1 MEIFKMTSKLGI
13 KPKDV
18 IGMGGDIVKMG
29 KSLFNTKVNP
39 KLLDFVNKKG
49 EIPGKILEDIKVH
62 MRSMKNASDNQI
74 ELFRLN
80 IKDIF
85 NAKFPPPVTSVK
97 QPATSDNG
105 LAIIHNLARK
115 LETKNQGKI
124 PSRMDS
130 EAQAGS
136 IAAQIQDVT
145 GKTASE
151 LNKFIKSEAQLLK
164 ILNDWN
170 YGSALT
176 RQKTPITTSEK
187 VIDFKGWTPRVI
199 KGGKDPKFND
209 GGIAKLNAQ
218 LNQLPEYYLPMANGG
233 LPKGPAGITS
243 LNGWGSKD
251 ESQNIAGADI
261 SASMDKNPNDPGWGG
276 GDGPQG
282 PPSVINPP
290 KGPTLAEIE
299 AEKKRKALEEQQ
311 RRAREYAKFYSKF
324 KGDTK
329 KKTDY
334 LSRLLKKDPLYQ
346 TYVDKGLLDW
356 EYIKSYEDDI
366 NKLIENPNIQ
376 NKGDQ
381 LGDLLKLQSGAWGYT
396 TPWSKTDDSLYIA
409 DIDKFDPTW
418 TPGWTGDSKQE
429 RLNKRIAEVIGHEA
443 RHQVLGEGMNAPYR
457 SLLSETE
464 INKIND
470 LVASGHMNKTE
481 GDEIIKNL
489 GHSWAGDPYSQ
500 KVDTNL
506 ADSGVWKNYQS
517 KYDDNPLNFKDTHE
531 LVTTMGDFQSYND
544 PTIYDDIYGT
554 IHGNMPRHLSSNV
567 ADELYDASLQAG
579 KDFSARTLGEK
590 YENIDPVMVEGLKN
604 AYPDEDIDQALKEI
618 STRQVM
624 DFLQDDY
631 EYKYAKGG
639 IANHFRS
646 K

>member
-39 KLLDFVNKKG
+39 KLLEYVNKKG
-49 EIPGKILEDIKVH
+49 EVPGKILEDIKVH
-62 MRSMKNASDNQI
+62 MRTLKNASDNQI

-80 IKDIF
+80 LKEIF
-85 NAKFPPPVTSVK
+85 NAKFPPPVASVK
-97 QPATSDNG
+97 KQATSDNG

-176 RQKTPITTSEK
+176 RQKPPMTTSEK
-187 VIDFKGWTPRVI
+187 VIDFKGWKPTVI
-199 KGGKDPKFND
+199 EGGKGKVIVKDKKRVKEIMDDMAEFEDFSD

-218 LNQLPEYYLPMANGG
+218 LNQLPEYYLPMADGGITRIPFFKGAQADTKKGKAMSPGTSASGGLRHTPSGNGG
-233 LPKGPAGITS
+233 GP
-243 LNGWGSKD
+243 
-251 ESQNIAGADI
+251 E
-261 SASMDKNPNDPGWGG
+261 
-276 GDGPQG
+276 G
-282 PPSVINPP
+282 PPKVINPP
-290 KGPTLAEIE
+290 KGPTPEEIE

-329 KKTDY
+329 KKSKY
-334 LSRLLKKDPLYQ
+334 LKRLLANDPLLE

-356 EYIKSYEDDI
+356 ENIKSFDKDRFKTKEE
-366 NKLIENPNIQ
+366 IE
-376 NKGDQ
+376 KA
-381 LGDLLKLQSGAWGYT
+381 KQSAWGYT
-396 TPWSKTDDSLYIA
+396 RPWDEKDDSLYIR
-409 DIDKFDPTW
+409 DLDKFDPTW

-429 RLNKRIAEVIGHEA
+429 RLNKRIANTIGHEA
-443 RHQVLGEGMNAPYR
+443 RHQVLGEGQTPPWG
-457 SLLSETE
+457 
-464 INKIND
+464 I
-470 LVASGHMNKTE
+470 E
-481 GDEIIKNL
+481 GQTL
-489 GHSWAGDPYSQ
+489 WTGDPYSQ
-500 KVDTNL
+500 KVEIDLTQDEN
-506 ADSGVWKNYQS
+506 SPYS
-517 KYDDNPLNFKDTHE
+517 KFIKEGGLGYEGYTPEITSHE
-531 LVTTMGDFQSYND
+531 LLTRMGDFQSYNN
-544 PTIYDDIYGT
+544 PRVYEDIYENV
-554 IHGNMPRHLSSNV
+554 HGGMPRHLTSNV
-567 ADELYDASLQAG
+567 ANELYDASEKFA
-579 KDFSARTLGEK
+579 KDTSARTVAEK

-604 AYPDEDIDQALKEI
+604 AYPDEDVDQALREM
-618 STRQVM
+618 STRRVM
-624 DFLQDDY
+624 DLLQDDY
-631 EYKYAKGG
+631 EYDKKYAKGG
-639 IANHFRS
+639 IANHFR
-646 K
+646 KK

>member
-39 KLLDFVNKKG
+39 KLLEYVNKKG
-49 EIPGKILEDIKVH
+49 EVPGKILEDIKIH

-74 ELFRLN
+74 ELFKLN
-80 IKDIF
+80 LKDIF

-97 QPATSDNG
+97 QPATSVKD
-105 LAIIHNLARK
+105 AA
-115 LETKNQGKI
+115 
-124 PSRMDS
+124 
-130 EAQAGS
+130 EA
-136 IAAQIQDVT
+136 
-145 GKTASE
+145 
-151 LNKFIKSEAQLLK
+151 
-164 ILNDWN
+164 
-170 YGSALT
+170 
-176 RQKTPITTSEK
+176 
-187 VIDFKGWTPRVI
+187 FKGWKPTVI
-199 KGGKDPKFND
+199 EGGKGKVIVKDKKRVKEIMDDMAEFEDFSD

-261 SASMDKNPNDPGWGG
+261 TASMDKNPNDPGWGG
-276 GDGPQG
+276 GDGPKG
-282 PPSVINPP
+282 PPRVVNPP

-329 KKTDY
+329 KKSKY
-334 LSRLLKKDPLYQ
+334 LERLLANDPLLE

-356 EYIKSYEDDI
+356 ENIKSYDDDI
-366 NKLIENPNIQ
+366 NELIENPYIQ

-381 LGDLLKLQSGAWGYT
+381 LVDLLKLQRGAWGYT
-396 TPWSKTDDSLYIA
+396 APWSKMDDSLYIA

-429 RLNKRIAEVIGHEA
+429 RLNKRIAHTIGHEA
-443 RHQVLGEGMNAPYR
+443 RHQVLAENMNRPYR
-457 SLLSETE
+457 SILSNEEIDMLKEKINSGE
-464 INKIND
+464 INKDDGEQI
-470 LVASGHMNKTE
+470 L
-481 GDEIIKNL
+481 KNL
-489 GHSWAGDPYSQ
+489 SQSWAGDPYSQ
-500 KVDTNL
+500 KVNTNL
-506 ADSGVWKNYQS
+506 ADSDVWQNYQS
-517 KYDDNPLNFKDTHE
+517 KYDSNPLNFKDTHE

-544 PTIYDDIYGT
+544 PTIYGDIYEN
-554 IHGNMPRHLSSNV
+554 IHGGMPRHLTSNV
-567 ADELYDASLQAG
+567 ANELYDASEKFA
-579 KDFSARTLGEK
+579 KDTSARTVAEK

-604 AYPDEDIDQALKEI
+604 AYPDEDVDQALKEM

-624 DFLQDDY
+624 DLLQDDY
-631 EYKYAKGG
+631 EYDKKYAKGG
-639 IANHFRS
+639 IANHFR
-646 K
+646 KK